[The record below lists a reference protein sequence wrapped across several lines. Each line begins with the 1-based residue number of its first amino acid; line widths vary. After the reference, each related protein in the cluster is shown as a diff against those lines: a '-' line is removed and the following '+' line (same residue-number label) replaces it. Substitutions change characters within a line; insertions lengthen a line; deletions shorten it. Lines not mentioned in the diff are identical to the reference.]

1 MNFVK
6 DTQVILRWLPFGRP
20 PSMLVSLLSVELMGI
35 IHHLP
40 CVTRDLRLLNVVW
53 LLWLPLVSGVGHAQ
67 AHTVAFGPLV
77 RFPCSGSNFVK
88 GDAGKEMALK
98 SRR

>member
-1 MNFVK
+1 MNFVR
-6 DTQVILRWLPFGRP
+6 DTQVVLKWLPFGRP

-40 CVTRDLRLLNVVW
+40 CVTRNWLLNIVW
-53 LLWLPLVSGVGHAQ
+53 LPWLPLVSGMGHAQ
-67 AHTVAFGPLV
+67 AHTVAFGSLV

-88 GDAGKEMALK
+88 TDAGKEMTLK